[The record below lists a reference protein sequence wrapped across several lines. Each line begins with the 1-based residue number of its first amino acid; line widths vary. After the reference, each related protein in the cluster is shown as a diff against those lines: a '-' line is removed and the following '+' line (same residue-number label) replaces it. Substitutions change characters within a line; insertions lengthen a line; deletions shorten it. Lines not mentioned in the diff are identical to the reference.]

1 MTDLEFFATAPKGL
15 EALLAEE
22 LRALG
27 AAGIRET
34 RGGVAFA
41 GPLATG
47 YRACLW
53 SRLASR
59 VLFPLATFPAA
70 DPEALYAGTRGISWE
85 EHLAVGGTLAVD
97 ATVAASGMTH
107 SRYAALKVKD
117 GVVDHFRD
125 CFGDRPGIDTERPN
139 LRLNLYL
146 YRDQATLS
154 VDLSGESLHRRGY
167 RIDGAEAPLKE
178 NLAAALL
185 LRASW
190 PEIAAAGGTLVDP
203 LCGSGT
209 LVLEGALMAG
219 DIAPGLLRDYF
230 GFLGWRGHRLELW
243 QDLLGEAEDRRAAG
257 RSRVPP
263 LYGFDADAGAIRAA
277 EANATRLGLGDR
289 VRWTRRDLA
298 HLVNPAPQGP
308 TGLVIANPPYGD
320 RLGEAAQL
328 EHLYALLGKGLRDHF
343 PGWRAAVFTGN
354 PQLGRCLGLRAK
366 RTHAFFN
373 GPLKCQLLHFDLFAE
388 APPATAAEASR
399 SLSHGAQMVANRLTK
414 NLRHLER
421 WARREGVSCY
431 RLYDADLPEYAVA
444 VDRYENWVHV
454 QEYAPPRT
462 VDAHLARVRL
472 REALAAVRAVLEVPR
487 ERVFV
492 KVRQPQKGSDQYRKL
507 AAKGEFHEV
516 REDPCRF
523 LVNFRDYL
531 DTGLFLDHRLTR
543 KLLGELA
550 KGRHF
555 LNLFAYTGT
564 ATVHAA
570 LGGALSTTSVDMSRT
585 YLAWARRNLDLNGL
599 AGANHRLV
607 QADCLAWL
615 GRETRRYDLIFL
627 DPPTFSNSK
636 TMKGTFDVQR
646 DYGELLQAVSRL
658 LTPAGILIF
667 SNNYQRF
674 RMDAESLPGLTVED
688 ITART
693 IPPDFARHPR
703 IHNCW
708 KIFRTPSLSG

>member
-1 MTDLEFFATAPKGL
+1 VRTVSLDFFATAPKGL

-22 LRALG
+22 LRTLG
-27 AAGIRET
+27 ADAVRET
-34 RGGVAFA
+34 HGGVAFA

-59 VLFPLATFPAA
+59 VLLPLATFPAP
-70 DPEALYAGTRGISWE
+70 DPESLYAAARAIPWE
-85 EHLAVGGTLAVD
+85 EHLAVSGTLAVD
-97 ATVAASGMTH
+97 ATVAASAIGH

-117 GVVDHFRD
+117 AVVDRFRD
-125 CFGDRPGIDTERPN
+125 RCGERPDVDTEHPD

-146 YRDQATLS
+146 YRDQATLAL
-154 VDLSGESLHRRGY
+154 DLAGESLHRRGY
-167 RIDGAEAPLKE
+167 RVDGAEAPLKE

-190 PEIAAAGGTLVDP
+190 PEIAAAGGPLVDP

-219 DIAPGLLRDYF
+219 DIAPGLLRDHF
-230 GFLGWRGHRLELW
+230 GFFGWLGHQPEPWQEL
-243 QDLLGEAEDRRAAG
+243 LVEAAARRAAG
-257 RSRVPP
+257 MSRIP
-263 LYGFDADAGAIRAA
+263 LLFGFDASPAAIRAA
-277 EANATRLGLGDR
+277 AANAERLGVGGR
-289 VRWTRRDLA
+289 VQFARRELA
-298 HLVNPAPQGP
+298 HLANPAPQGP
-308 TGLVIANPPYGD
+308 PGLVIANPPYGE

-328 EHLYALLGKGLRDHF
+328 EPFYAALGNGLRAHF

-366 RTHAFFN
+366 RSHAFFN

-388 APPATAAEASR
+388 APATTGDAALR
-399 SLSHGAQMVANRLTK
+399 PLSDGAQMVANRLRK
-414 NLRHLER
+414 NRKHLER
-421 WARREGVSCY
+421 WARREGVTCY

-444 VDRYENWVHV
+444 IDRYEEWVQV
-454 QEYAPPRT
+454 QEYAPPET
-462 VDAHLARVRL
+462 IDPHQAKVRL

-492 KVRQPQKGSDQYRKL
+492 KVRRPQKGTDQYQKL
-507 AAKGEFHEV
+507 AARGEFHEV
-516 REDPCRF
+516 REGACRF
-523 LVNFRDYL
+523 LVNFSDYL
-531 DTGLFLDHRLTR
+531 DTGLFLDHRPTR

-550 KGRHF
+550 AGRQF

-570 LGGALSTTSVDMSRT
+570 LGGALSTTSVDLSRT
-585 YLAWARRNLDLNGL
+585 YLDWARRNLELNGL
-599 AGANHRLV
+599 SGANHRLV
-607 QADCLAWL
+607 QADCLTWL
-615 GRETRRYDLIFL
+615 TRETRRYDLIFL

-636 TMKGTFDVQR
+636 SMTGTFDVQR
-646 DYGELLQAVSRL
+646 DHVELLRAVSRL
-658 LTPAGILIF
+658 LSSEGILIF
-667 SNNYQRF
+667 SNNNQRF
-674 RMDAESLPGLTVED
+674 RLDTASLPELVIED
-688 ITART
+688 ISPRT

-708 KIFRTPSLSG
+708 KIVGKIG